1 MIISILIIQ
10 WTQFYYNS
18 LNSYDLVF
26 VNGGLDKIY
35 KIVTLI
41 KDIYELGQQL
51 WDFGRGF
58 IKGRQDATC

>member
-1 MIISILIIQ
+1 M
-10 WTQFYYNS
+10 
-18 LNSYDLVF
+18 VF